1 MDTTDPIYFFMSYSD
16 IVIFNVLFRFVIL
29 VFCYTYHGTLT
40 IIFFLVVDLDDA
52 FQKQIVLSYYFMRI
66 RSILRKIMA
75 HDR

>member
-1 MDTTDPIYFFMSYSD
+1 MPYSE
-16 IVIFNVLFRFVIL
+16 IVIFNVWFRFVIL
-29 VFCYTYHGTLT
+29 VFFVIRITVCLLLHC
-40 IIFFLVVDLDDA
+40 FLVVDLDDA

>member
-1 MDTTDPIYFFMSYSD
+1 MSYSE

-29 VFCYTYHGTLT
+29 VFSIYVSRYAYYH
-40 IIFFLVVDLDDA
+40 IFLVVDLDDA
-52 FQKQIVLSYYFMRI
+52 FQKQIVLSYSFMRI